1 MEKRDRQNLN
11 LALSTQTAPS
21 CEQSEHQRNSPVQT
35 SMFPNRWERIGLAA
49 KREGIIFTN
58 LLTHIKVDTLR
69 EAFKALSGSKAL
81 GVDRQSKQDYGKNLE
96 ANLLDLENRIHKG
109 SYKPQVMRE
118 VLIPKAKGKTRP
130 IAISCFEDKL
140 VEWVVGKILETVYE
154 PIFIINSFGFRPKKS
169 AHDAIKAA
177 YYALRNDHRR
187 YVVEI
192 DFANCF
198 NSIPHR
204 KLMKVIGKRITD
216 RRFKGLIGR
225 FLKVGILNQLK
236 VVTESKTG
244 TPQGSIMSPIL
255 ANVYLHEVLDTWFIE
270 HHARPR
276 NVMVRYADD
285 AILLCSTAEGA
296 KALEKTLEVQVK
308 KYGLE
313 LNKEKTK
320 IIFFGKDQYQ
330 SFDFLGFTFFWGR
343 KRKVRGRQLMIKTC
357 KERLLKKIQDFYSWI
372 KAIRS
377 KERLEKIWELA
388 KTKLQG
394 HYNYFGF
401 WMNRHKLLYFYR
413 QAINSMFKWLNRRS
427 QKRSF
432 NWEKFGR
439 RLIHNPLPLPP
450 EVRQLKQIGWNP
462 YV

>member
-1 MEKRDRQNLN
+1 M
-11 LALSTQTAPS
+11 
-21 CEQSEHQRNSPVQT
+21 
-35 SMFPNRWERIGLAA
+35 
-49 KREGIIFTN
+49 
-58 LLTHIKVDTLR
+58 
-69 EAFKALSGSKAL
+69 
-81 GVDRQSKQDYGKNLE
+81 
-96 ANLLDLENRIHKG
+96 
-109 SYKPQVMRE
+109 
-118 VLIPKAKGKTRP
+118 
-130 IAISCFEDKL
+130 
-140 VEWVVGKILETVYE
+140 
-154 PIFIINSFGFRPKKS
+154 
-169 AHDAIKAA
+169 
-177 YYALRNDHRR
+177 
-187 YVVEI
+187 
-192 DFANCF
+192 
-198 NSIPHR
+198 
-204 KLMKVIGKRITD
+204 
-216 RRFKGLIGR
+216 
-225 FLKVGILNQLK
+225 
-236 VVTESKTG
+236 
-244 TPQGSIMSPIL
+244 
-255 ANVYLHEVLDTWFIE
+255 
-270 HHARPR
+270 
-276 NVMVRYADD
+276 
-285 AILLCSTAEGA
+285 
-296 KALEKTLEVQVK
+296 EKTLEVQVK